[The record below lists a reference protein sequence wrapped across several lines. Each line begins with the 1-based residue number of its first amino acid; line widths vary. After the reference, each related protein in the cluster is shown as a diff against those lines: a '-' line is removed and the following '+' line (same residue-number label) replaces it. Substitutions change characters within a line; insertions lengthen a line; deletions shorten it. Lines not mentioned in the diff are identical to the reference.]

1 MTAVYL
7 SSANVVILIFF
18 QWQRSS
24 HKLFVFFCLYHFIR
38 FPYLCATVA
47 KVFVILLTIIYACSV
62 TGATVH
68 LHYCCG
74 ELQKLMTHADD
85 KANHEDCSLCRT
97 HHEKEQEKGKG
108 CCTDDRCGSAED
120 AAHGHCQNV
129 KVEAKKTT
137 EEHLPS
143 ADKKLAKI
151 YPLELLVFT
160 LAYVIDLP
168 LDTHSTVRTADGAP
182 PNVTVPLFI
191 QHCTYR
197 I

>member
-1 MTAVYL
+1 M
-7 SSANVVILIFF
+7 
-18 QWQRSS
+18 
-24 HKLFVFFCLYHFIR
+24 
-38 FPYLCATVA
+38 A
-47 KVFVILLTIIYACSV
+47 KVFVILLAFIYALSA

-74 ELQKLMTHADD
+74 EPQKLIAHADD
-85 KANHEDCSLCRT
+85 KTGHEDCPLCQT
-97 HHEKEQEKGKG
+97 G
-108 CCTDDRCGSAED
+108 CGD
-120 AAHGHCQNV
+120 AADNGCDTNKAGHGHCQNL

-168 LDTHSTVRTADGAP
+168 LDTHSTIRTADGAP

>member
-1 MTAVYL
+1 M
-7 SSANVVILIFF
+7 
-18 QWQRSS
+18 
-24 HKLFVFFCLYHFIR
+24 
-38 FPYLCATVA
+38 A
-47 KVFVILLTIIYACSV
+47 KVFVILLTFIYTCSA

-74 ELQKLMTHADD
+74 ELQKFIMEYAPEEPNPDD
-85 KANHEDCSLCRT
+85 CPLCLT
-97 HHEKEQEKGKG
+97 HHEKEKEAIT
-108 CCTDDRCGSAED
+108 CCTDDSNDSCTINQAG
-120 AAHGHCQNV
+120 HGHCQNV
-129 KVEAKKTT
+129 KIEAKKTT

-143 ADKKLAKI
+143 AYKKLTKI

-168 LDTHSTVRTADGAP
+168 LNIHDAARAVNHGP
-182 PNVTVPLFI
+182 PDALIPLFI